1 MMGIHSYVDCVEGD
15 MEKLRGCAATLL
27 ASIS

>member
-1 MMGIHSYVDCVEGD
+1 MGIYSYVDCVEGD

-27 ASIS
+27 ASLC